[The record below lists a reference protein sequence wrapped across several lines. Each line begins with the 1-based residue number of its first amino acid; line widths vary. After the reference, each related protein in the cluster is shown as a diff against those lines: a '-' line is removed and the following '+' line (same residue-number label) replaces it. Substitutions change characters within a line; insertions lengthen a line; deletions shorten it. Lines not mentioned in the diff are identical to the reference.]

1 LLQLGSTLSPTTIII
16 SSFLLETSTML
27 GDLCFFFFIFAR
39 VLYSFFIF
47 ENHPVI
53 RGSNSKNSGAGNI
66 RESLLLNHQRLPS
79 SSPSFYRP
87 RLFLHRF
94 SPTFDPSYT
103 FFFFFFARLFSA
115 SFPAPSLRTAPGG
128 QRMRVGY
135 QRRRPNWA
143 CRLSELQWGAG
154 VVRAKSEVKME
165 ALRKLEELVIEFP
178 GKNIYRWNLFQRPT
192 YYDFFTQQRFS
203 TTSYSRERPPVRN
216 ATSHVLCTL
225 S

>member
-1 LLQLGSTLSPTTIII
+1 MLQLGSTLSPTTVII

-39 VLYSFFIF
+39 VLYSFFLF

-79 SSPSFYRP
+79 SSPSFYCP

-103 FFFFFFARLFSA
+103 FFFFLHVYSPHH
-115 SFPAPSLRTAPGG
+115 FPLQACEPHLAAKECELAINDAVRTGLVAYQNSNGV
-128 QRMRVGY
+128 RV
-135 QRRRPNWA
+135 
-143 CRLSELQWGAG
+143 
-154 VVRAKSEVKME
+154 
-165 ALRKLEELVIEFP
+165 
-178 GKNIYRWNLFQRPT
+178 
-192 YYDFFTQQRFS
+192 
-203 TTSYSRERPPVRN
+203 
-216 ATSHVLCTL
+216 
-225 S
+225 